1 MGLGFALFL
10 RGAPHVP
17 AAGQTVLAQTET
29 IFGPIWVWLA
39 FGETPAVT
47 TLIGGA
53 DHSGGGRLDGRRG
66 GRPADRAGGEISDE
80 KEAGAAWLRQS
91 NGSPLSAQ
99 ASSGR
104 AGRRDSWA
112 RASTFPPGTRPPDA
126 RSKAFAAID
135 AAWPAMARR
144 GLAPGA
150 SPSRLTFHDRL
161 EDCVAGADFVQE
173 NAPEREALKQ
183 DLLARIDAANPDA
196 IVASSTSGLL
206 PTLLAAK
213 MARPERMLVGHPFN
227 PVYLLPLV
235 ELVGGEKTAPA
246 TIDRAAA
253 FYRSLGMRPLTVRKE
268 IVGFI
273 ADRLMEALWREALWL
288 VNDDVATT
296 EEVDAA
302 VVYGCGL
309 RWSLMGTFLTFH
321 LAGGEG
327 GMRHMLHQFGPALKL
342 PWTKLVAP
350 ELTDELIDKV
360 ADGCADQAAGRSI
373 KELEARRDDFL
384 VELLALV
391 QKYWPEAEGRPGRL

>member
-1 MGLGFALFL
+1 MAKAVERTAVVGAGVIGSGWAARFLGAGLDV
-10 RGAPHVP
+10 GAWDP
-17 AAGQTVLAQTET
+17 A
-29 IFGPIWVWLA
+29 P
-39 FGETPAVT
+39 
-47 TLIGGA
+47 GA
-53 DHSGGGRLDGRRG
+53 
-66 GRPADRAGGEISDE
+66 E
-80 KEAGAAWLRQS
+80 
-91 NGSPLSAQ
+91 
-99 ASSGR
+99 
-104 AGRRDSWA
+104 
-112 RASTFPPGTRPPDA
+112 
-126 RSKAFAAID
+126 SKARAAID
-135 AAWPAMARR
+135 AAWPAMTRR

-150 SPSRLTFHDRL
+150 DPSRFTFHARL
-161 EDCVAGADFVQE
+161 KDCVADADLVQE
-173 NAPEREALKQ
+173 SAPERETLKQ
-183 DLLARIDAANPDA
+183 DLLAELDAANPTA

-206 PTLLAAK
+206 PSTLSAK
-213 MARPERMLVGHPFN
+213 MTRPDRMLVGHPFN

-235 ELVGGEKTAPA
+235 ELVGGERTDPA

-253 FYRSLGMRPLTVRKE
+253 FYRSIGMRPLPVRKE

-288 VNDDVATT
+288 VNDNVADT

-342 PWTKLVAP
+342 PWTRLVAP

-360 ADGCADQAAGRSI
+360 AKGCEQQAAGRSI

-391 QKYWPEAEGRPGRL
+391 QKYWPEAEGRPSGL

>member
-1 MGLGFALFL
+1 MTDAPAHREDRMPKPVERVAVVGAGVIGSGWAARFLGAGLDVTAWD
-10 RGAPHVP
+10 P
-17 AAGQTVLAQTET
+17 
-29 IFGPIWVWLA
+29 GP
-39 FGETPAVT
+39 
-47 TLIGGA
+47 
-53 DHSGGGRLDGRRG
+53 
-66 GRPADRAGGEISDE
+66 
-80 KEAGAAWLRQS
+80 EAEGK
-91 NGSPLSAQ
+91 
-99 ASSGR
+99 
-104 AGRRDSWA
+104 A
-112 RASTFPPGTRPPDA
+112 R
-126 RSKAFAAID
+126 AAID
-135 AAWPAMARR
+135 VAWRAMTRR

-150 SPSRLTFHDRL
+150 SLSRLTFHESV

-183 DLLARIDAANPDA
+183 DLLARIDAVANPDA

-206 PTLLAAK
+206 PTILSAK
-213 MARPERMLVGHPFN
+213 MKRPERMLVGHPFN

-235 ELVGGEKTAPA
+235 ELVGGEKTEAQA
-246 TIDRAAA
+246 IRDAAA

-296 EEVDAA
+296 EEIDAA

-327 GMRHMLHQFGPALKL
+327 GVRHMLQQFGPALKL
-342 PWTKLVAP
+342 PWTRLVAP
-350 ELTDELIDKV
+350 ELTDHLIDKV
-360 ADGCADQAAGRSI
+360 ALGCEEQAAGRSI
-373 KELEARRDDFL
+373 KQLAARRDDFL

>member
-1 MGLGFALFL
+1 MPKPIERVAVIGAGVIGSGWAARFLGGGLDVVAWD
-10 RGAPHVP
+10 PSP
-17 AAGQTVLAQTET
+17 DAAG
-29 IFGPIWVWLA
+29 
-39 FGETPAVT
+39 
-47 TLIGGA
+47 
-53 DHSGGGRLDGRRG
+53 
-66 GRPADRAGGEISDE
+66 
-80 KEAGAAWLRQS
+80 K
-91 NGSPLSAQ
+91 
-99 ASSGR
+99 
-104 AGRRDSWA
+104 A
-112 RASTFPPGTRPPDA
+112 RAS
-126 RSKAFAAID
+126 ID
-135 AAWPAMARR
+135 VAWRAMSRR
-144 GLAPGA
+144 GVAASA
-150 SPSRLTFHDRL
+150 SPARLTFRDTI

-206 PTLLAAK
+206 PTTLAAK
-213 MARPERMLVGHPFN
+213 MKRPERMLVGHPFN

-235 ELVGGEKTAPA
+235 ELVGGEKTAQA
-246 TIDRAAA
+246 TIDDASA
-253 FYRSLGMRPLTVRKE
+253 FYKSIGMRPLPLRKE
-268 IVGFI
+268 IEGFV

-296 EEVDAA
+296 EEIDAA

-342 PWTKLVAP
+342 PWTKLVSP
-350 ELTDELIDKV
+350 ELTEELIDKV
-360 ADGCADQAAGRSI
+360 ADGCEAQAAGRSI
-373 KELEARRDDFL
+373 KELETRRDDFL

>member
-1 MGLGFALFL
+1 MANKIERVAIVGAGVIGSGWAARFLGAGLDVDAWD
-10 RGAPHVP
+10 P
-17 AAGQTVLAQTET
+17 A
-29 IFGPIWVWLA
+29 
-39 FGETPAVT
+39 
-47 TLIGGA
+47 
-53 DHSGGGRLDGRRG
+53 
-66 GRPADRAGGEISDE
+66 
-80 KEAGAAWLRQS
+80 
-91 NGSPLSAQ
+91 
-99 ASSGR
+99 
-104 AGRRDSWA
+104 
-112 RASTFPPGTRPPDA
+112 PDA

-135 AAWPAMARR
+135 RAWPAIARR
-144 GLAPGA
+144 GIARDA
-150 SPSRLTFHDRL
+150 SPSRLAFHERL
-161 EDCVAGADFVQE
+161 EDCVKGADFIQE

-183 DLLARIDAANPDA
+183 DLLARIDAANAHA

-213 MARPERMLVGHPFN
+213 MTRPERMLVGHPFN

-235 ELVGGEKTAPA
+235 ELVGGERTAPA

-253 FYRSLGMRPLTVRKE
+253 FYRALGMRPLTVRKE

-373 KELEARRDDFL
+373 RELEARRDDFL

-391 QKYWPEAEGRPGRL
+391 QKYWPEAEGRPGQL